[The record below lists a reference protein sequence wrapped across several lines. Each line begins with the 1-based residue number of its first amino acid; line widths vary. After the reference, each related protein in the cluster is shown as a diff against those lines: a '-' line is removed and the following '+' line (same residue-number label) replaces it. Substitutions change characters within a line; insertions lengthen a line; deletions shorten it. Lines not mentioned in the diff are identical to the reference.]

1 MTFIIFNL
9 VLIALLYA
17 MCFMIVSYRTRGE
30 DRYKGLPA
38 KEVNLG
44 IAKET
49 AIYTIIA
56 IIIFAIFSMITQ
68 NLSQP
73 DPRNEENQYI
83 IEIKDDTDY
92 QFLFNLFGDKSD
104 E

>member
-30 DRYKGLPA
+30 DRYKGLLA
-38 KEVNLG
+38 KEVNLS

-92 QFLFNLFGDKSD
+92 PFPFSLFGNKSD